1 MNDGTDSVNR
11 GYENHEIIKKRS
23 ELSKSTVI
31 CSQREPKSWASMIL
45 NDEVSANA
53 IIKRATRHYTIVINS
68 KVTA

>member
-1 MNDGTDSVNR
+1 MKVLF
-11 GYENHEIIKKRS
+11 EILEKRS

-53 IIKRATRHYTIVINS
+53 IIKRATRHYTIVINT
-68 KVTA
+68 KVIG